1 MIIRPAD
8 LADAELLARYVIDEA
23 REAEDRALERDR
35 ALAATRTALA
45 DPALA
50 RYWIAEGAGA
60 PIGAIM
66 VTREWSDWN
75 NGAYWYIQFVFV
87 EPAGRG
93 QGVLRALVEHVR
105 GEMQREGGVELRL
118 YVHPENA
125 RAVRAYEKLGFA
137 RLPYVMM
144 ALRD

>member
-1 MIIRPAD
+1 MIIRSAEI
-8 LADAELLARYVIDEA
+8 ADAELLARYVIDEA
-23 REAEDRALERDR
+23 REAEGRVLDPDR

-50 RYWIAEGAGA
+50 RYWIAEDAGA
-60 PIGAIM
+60 PMAAIA

-75 NGAYWYIQFVFV
+75 AGAYWYIQFVFV
-87 EPAGRG
+87 EPARRG
-93 QGVLRALVEHVR
+93 QGVLRALVDHVR
-105 GEMQREGGVELRL
+105 GEAKREGAVELRL

-144 ALRD
+144 ALQD